1 MKRKDASGVPKAQPI
16 EEVLY
21 LFSSNIRPLYA
32 QDILNVLAAPSGIS
46 YTFRYERRY
55 VVESLT
61 SGWNE
66 NLVGRKVLIH
76 FSLQQPARYHEPVFF
91 PIRIGRVHQAQR
103 LGEDIYLLE
112 FVLDRIISLRTPGL
126 EGDDHRFATSAA
138 GYTKYI
144 RDLLGAENVPYQ
156 AAIGSG
162 PDVTQDPE
170 APIDVSG
177 DEIHLFDRNTKYLWR
192 TDAFRDAWFTH
203 ILGISERGDQS
214 LDEVRTSRLKK
225 DERLFSL
232 TGATTYHLHVLQ
244 RQPREVIQE
253 ATFAVA
259 TDEQVIRVIGRKGFT
274 IGSRYDRILV
284 PLHAVEPPDGEPRQT
299 VVTIEPEG
307 AHGPRVTIPVRVT
320 PSPAQAQMAVGTG
333 VALLLLGLL
342 SFRPEAAFWEKIMVL
357 GAALFSHLFSRARTL
372 ITAWRGR
379 HPSRVSPART
389 R

>member
-1 MKRKDASGVPKAQPI
+1 MKHKEASGVPKAQPT
-16 EEVLY
+16 EEALY

-55 VVESLT
+55 VVESLAST
-61 SGWNE
+61 WNE
-66 NLVGRKVLIH
+66 TLVGRKALIH
-76 FSLQQPARYHEPVFF
+76 FSLQQHARYHDPVFF
-91 PIRIGRVHQAQR
+91 PIRIGWVHQAQR

-112 FVLDRIISLRTPGL
+112 FVLDRIISLEAPGT
-126 EGDDHRFATSAA
+126 EGDDHRFAKPAA
-138 GYTKYI
+138 DYTDHI
-144 RDLLGAENVPYQ
+144 RGLLGDENVPYR
-156 AAIGSG
+156 AAIGAG
-162 PDVTQDPE
+162 PDVTQNAG
-170 APIDVSG
+170 APVDASS

-203 ILGISERGDQS
+203 ILGISQRSDQP

-232 TGATTYHLHVLQ
+232 TGSTTYHLHVLQ
-244 RQPREVIQE
+244 RQPREVAQE

-284 PLHAVEPPDGEPRQT
+284 PLHAIEPPDGEPRHT
-299 VVTIEPEG
+299 VVTIEPQG
-307 AHGPRVTIPVRVT
+307 AQGPRVTIPVRVT
-320 PSPAQAQMAVGTG
+320 PSPGQAQMAVGTG
-333 VALLLLGLL
+333 VALLLVGLL
-342 SFRPEAAFWEKIMVL
+342 SLRPEAPSWEKLLFL
-357 GAALFSHLFSRARTL
+357 GAALFSHLFSRTRTL
-372 ITAWRGR
+372 ITAWRER
-379 HPSRVSPART
+379 RPSRASPART